1 MLLGLFNRT
10 LFFEL
15 VRVFALGL
23 TGMTG
28 IFVFFGVVQ
37 TASQNGLSFGQILA
51 ILPLVVP
58 MSWPYT
64 IPATTLF
71 ASCVVYGRLS
81 NDNEAVALKAA
92 GVDLLSVARPAL
104 LLGLLTTVATAGLL
118 HTVVPRSLQRQEAE
132 FLRDPEETMY
142 NLLKR
147 DRVLRSGG
155 DNLLQPAYSLY
166 VRDVQNRQL
175 KDVVVKRR
183 PAGVRVDPD
192 TGVVRIE
199 YDFVARAPTATLRV
213 DLDTNKL
220 FVDSSQWTVW
230 GEGKSSAEIRDSQPV
245 EIDLPEALTS
255 KGVRTRP
262 QGVVWD
268 QLPARL
274 DELAGKRAER
284 EALREAVLRLVA
296 DPAADPTAVGLARL
310 QEPQFA
316 AQIKELSRQYRSVEY
331 EYQARPALAVGCL
344 IFAVIGCPVGLWFSR
359 SDYLSAFVVCF
370 LPSMTL
376 YYSATFAG
384 GGLARDGKVPMVVGV
399 WAADALLAL
408 VAVVLAWRLVKR

>member
-1 MLLGLFNRT
+1 MFLGLFNRT
-10 LFFEL
+10 LLLEL
-15 VRVFALGL
+15 VRVFALSL
-23 TGMTG
+23 AGMTG

-37 TASQNGLSFGQILA
+37 TASQNGLSFAQILA
-51 ILPLVVP
+51 IIPLVVP

-92 GVDLLSVARPAL
+92 GVDLLNTVRPAL
-104 LLGLLTTVATAGLL
+104 VLGLLTTAATAALL
-118 HTVVPRSLQRQEAE
+118 HTVVPRALQRQEAE

-147 DRVLRSGG
+147 DRVLRASG
-155 DNLLQPAYSLY
+155 DNLQQPAYSLY
-166 VRDVQNRQL
+166 IRDVQNREL

-192 TGVVRIE
+192 TGVPRTE

-213 DLDTNKL
+213 NLDTGKL
-220 FVDSSQWTVW
+220 LVDMPLMSVW
-230 GEGKSSAEIRDSQPV
+230 GSSTRLITRDSPVV
-245 EIDLPEALTS
+245 EIDLPEAFTT
-255 KGVRTRP
+255 KGIRTRP
-262 QGVVWD
+262 QGVTWD
-268 QLPARL
+268 ELPARL
-274 DELAGKRAER
+274 GELARRRADLEGR
-284 EALREAVLRLVA
+284 RADTRRVA
-296 DPAADPTAVGLARL
+296 DDPSSPPELAANARL

-316 AQIKELSRQYRSVEY
+316 AQVKETDRQMRSMEY

-359 SDYLSAFVVCF
+359 SDYLSTFVVCF
-370 LPSMTL
+370 LPSMIL

-384 GGLARDGKVPMVVGV
+384 GGLARDGKVPMAVGV
-399 WAADALLAL
+399 WAADVLLGL
-408 VAVVLAWRLVKR
+408 VAVVLAWRLIKR